1 MKDQQQPSPSLST
14 VMKTL
19 KDLEA
24 RLDNIE
30 SNSLGSREIL
40 YKIPG
45 DTEYTRLADSLDKMW
60 TNIDNINNKV
70 DQIIQDAD

>member
-1 MKDQQQPSPSLST
+1 
-14 VMKTL
+14 MKTL

>member
-60 TNIDNINNKV
+60 TNIDNVNNKV
-70 DQIIQDAD
+70 DQIIKDAD